1 LIASTIC
8 PKVGAS
14 VDMELA
20 RAVTTAARQI
30 EAPTFGQIVEAINGD
45 RARVLGTLWR
55 LIARGELIVDL
66 SEPIGLT
73 TRVGSP

>member
-1 LIASTIC
+1 
-8 PKVGAS
+8 
-14 VDMELA
+14 MELA